1 MLLLSLE
8 QGAPQM
14 PGQAFPFSN
23 EKSLLLAFIAQQR
36 DGVRNAAHG
45 LTDEQARLTPTAG
58 DLSIGGLV
66 KHVTAMERQWI
77 AMALQTPPEDS
88 QDEQETDYLDGFR
101 LVEGE
106 TLADAIAALDAAGV
120 ATEAAVAALDLDAPV
135 PVPQGVPWVPA
146 DLEAWS
152 VRWVLL
158 HLVEELGRHAGHADI
173 VRESIDG
180 ATCHPLMAAV
190 EGWPATEW
198 LQPWA
203 PATSA
208 A

>member
-1 MLLLSLE
+1 
-8 QGAPQM
+8 M

-36 DGVRNAAHG
+36 DGVRNAAFG

-101 LVEGE
+101 LLDHE

-120 ATEAAVAALDLDAPV
+120 TYAGSAAIRA
-135 PVPQGVPWVPA
+135 
-146 DLEAWS
+146 
-152 VRWVLL
+152 
-158 HLVEELGRHAGHADI
+158 LVEVRNLVVGHGGHFELVLPSPPLQRVLEVLGL
-173 VRESIDG
+173 ES
-180 ATCHPLMAAV
+180 HFAA
-190 EGWPATEW
+190 
-198 LQPWA
+198 
-203 PATSA
+203 
-208 A
+208 